1 MGLIVAANWKM
12 FKNNKET
19 VEYFDGLKKFEDE
32 FSEVKI
38 VVCPPFTALFKAG
51 EALEGSAYELGAQNL
66 FWENEGAFTGEIS
79 PAMLK
84 DNGAK
89 YVLIGHSER
98 RWVMGETDEDI
109 NKKMKNAFDN
119 NLIPIFCV
127 GEKIEERKS
136 GDTDKVILDQ
146 LRKGLKDIDPKLDEK
161 MIIAYEPVWA
171 IGTGMAATAEDAVAV
186 IDGCI
191 LKEMNSRS
199 STGKS
204 PVPVLYGGSVKEDN
218 IGDFVSRE
226 CISGALVGG
235 ASLKADSFAA
245 LIRAAKKSYA

>member
-19 VEYFDGLKKFEDE
+19 VEYFNDFKKYENE
-32 FSEVKI
+32 FSEVQVI
-38 VVCPPFTALFKAG
+38 VCPPFTALFKAG
-51 EALEGSAYELGAQNL
+51 ETLEGSAYELGAQNL

-79 PAMLK
+79 PAMLQ

-89 YVLIGHSER
+89 YVLVGHSER
-98 RWVMGETDEDI
+98 RWVMGESDEVI
-109 NKKMKNAFDN
+109 NKKMKNAFAN

-127 GEKIEERKS
+127 GEKIEERKA
-136 GDTDKVILDQ
+136 GDTDKVILEQ
-146 LRKGLKDIDPKLDEK
+146 VRQGLKDIDPALDEK

-171 IGTGMAATAEDAVAV
+171 IGTGMAATAEDAVEV
-186 IDGCI
+186 IEGCI
-191 LKEMNSRS
+191 LKEMNYRS
-199 STGKS
+199 PCGKAS
-204 PVPVLYGGSVKEDN
+204 VPVLYGGSVKEDN
-218 IGDFVSRE
+218 IGEFVSKE

-245 LIRAAKKSYA
+245 LIRAAQKSYA